1 MLKCVN
7 AAFIVLKDQLS
18 TNKLKLNG
26 DKAPKESHMKHTIKT
41 LNIIQ
46 WPHNCLSG
54 PALTFKT
61 SYLGL
66 GLELN
71 AINMQ
76 IVFSR
81 CYWSPVLCVLRE
93 VMMQRREREGL
104 EDVMYTY
111 IIKPFTLPVIMSDSL
126 RKHCKR
132 PQIHSLIE
140 HTVITVKL
148 SLVGTWKAMETI

>member
-1 MLKCVN
+1 MRKYSHYSLERSIEHK
-7 AAFIVLKDQLS
+7 Q
-18 TNKLKLNG
+18 TQTQ
-26 DKAPKESHMKHTIKT
+26 DKAPKESHMENRGT

-46 WPHNCLSG
+46 CPHNCLSG

-81 CYWSPVLCVLRE
+81 CYWSPVLSVLRE

-126 RKHCKR
+126 RQHCKR
-132 PQIHSLIE
+132 PQIRSLIE

-148 SLVGTWKAMETI
+148 SSVGTWKAMETI